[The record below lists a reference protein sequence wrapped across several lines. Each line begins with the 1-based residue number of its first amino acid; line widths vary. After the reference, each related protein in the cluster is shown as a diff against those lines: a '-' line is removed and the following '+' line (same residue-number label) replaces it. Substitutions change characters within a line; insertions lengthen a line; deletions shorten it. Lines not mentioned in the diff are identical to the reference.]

1 MKTSI
6 YLFIAILVLACPLPG
21 KGQDTLNIQV
31 TAADGTDVT
40 VWTAAGAQAYAGDA
54 AALAGQTFEAGV
66 YIVKAGGT
74 THKVIVK

>member
-1 MKTSI
+1 MLKESGSG
-6 YLFIAILVLACPLPG
+6 LAQTAG
-21 KGQDTLNIQV
+21 DDITV
-31 TAADGTDVT
+31 TAVGSNIIVTAHDGTAVE

-54 AALAGQTFEAGV
+54 AALAGQTFDAGV